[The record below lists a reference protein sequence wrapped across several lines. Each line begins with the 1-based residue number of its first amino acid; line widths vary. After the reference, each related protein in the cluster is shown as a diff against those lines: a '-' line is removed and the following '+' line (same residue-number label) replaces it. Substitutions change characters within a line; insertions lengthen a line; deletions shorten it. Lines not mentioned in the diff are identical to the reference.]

1 MNVKVRCCC
10 LGAPAADNSIIPV
23 EPVEEWLRSD
33 DYKNLRDNHLGL
45 GYLTHR
51 GRSVETASE
60 NMANVSM
67 LKKTVGKD
75 DLGLIVHESAPA
87 YTHYI
92 KEFFIE
98 TYKGKKWLC
107 AELHILDE
115 SGFDEVAKENIKRLK
130 GLINQGVK
138 LPVSLVVLAYWYN
151 EPGSH
156 QDIAKK
162 IKTIKSCDFTAN
174 PSFGTFARI
183 YEVTDE
189 NGNVIDKEKEFS
201 VTAENQVEG
210 VFSVKTFSDLS
221 GFDLSNTPKTSKVNG
236 QFTTFKVKEFSCFGE
251 VDVLEGEEGQK
262 EFTAAGVKDRLRD
275 FKLGSP
281 RMTFRRLCI
290 SYKQVVRQLGK
301 EPKPED
307 IKILKSMFTNDLL
320 LLLNQITPEVLKGKQ
335 INTLLGCSS
344 LSKTAR
350 TSAQKLQLDLRYAL
364 REMSK
369 QGFVSKLRF
378 QKLQD
383 SYMTFT
389 KSLVEDIFGNPDEI
403 IPGEEEGGEN
413 GEN

>member
-1 MNVKVRCCC
+1 M
-10 LGAPAADNSIIPV
+10 
-23 EPVEEWLRSD
+23 
-33 DYKNLRDNHLGL
+33 
-45 GYLTHR
+45 
-51 GRSVETASE
+51 
-60 NMANVSM
+60 
-67 LKKTVGKD
+67 
-75 DLGLIVHESAPA
+75 
-87 YTHYI
+87 
-92 KEFFIE
+92 
-98 TYKGKKWLC
+98 
-107 AELHILDE
+107 
-115 SGFDEVAKENIKRLK
+115 
-130 GLINQGVK
+130 
-138 LPVSLVVLAYWYN
+138 
-151 EPGSH
+151 
-156 QDIAKK
+156 
-162 IKTIKSCDFTAN
+162 
-174 PSFGTFARI
+174 
-183 YEVTDE
+183 
-189 NGNVIDKEKEFS
+189 
-201 VTAENQVEG
+201 
-210 VFSVKTFSDLS
+210 
-221 GFDLSNTPKTSKVNG
+221 
-236 QFTTFKVKEFSCFGE
+236 KEFSCFGE
-251 VDVLEGEEGQK
+251 VEVLDEVIKEQPKQK

-344 LSKTAR
+344 VSKTAR